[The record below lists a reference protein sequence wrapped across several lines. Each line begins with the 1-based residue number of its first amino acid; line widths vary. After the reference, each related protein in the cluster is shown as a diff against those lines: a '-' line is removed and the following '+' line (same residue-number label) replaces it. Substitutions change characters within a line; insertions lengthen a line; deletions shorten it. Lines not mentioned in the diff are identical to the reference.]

1 MNNESQLPAPSA
13 VQCFKSVQQSPLSSS
28 DTPLSLPE
36 GMVVDP
42 VGPGAILRLLQNS
55 AVFLCGVKSK
65 LKGDESRTLF
75 PAVDDVPAA
84 GHL

>member
-1 MNNESQLPAPSA
+1 MNNKSQLPASSA
-13 VQCFKSVQQSPLSSS
+13 CYKPVQQSPLSSS

-55 AVFLCGVKSK
+55 AVFSYGVKSK